1 MIQVLTAQEFK
12 RFFELSAKRLK
23 NSEQIINDLNVYPV
37 PDGDTGTN
45 MVLTL
50 QSVLEEVR
58 KAPLEL
64 KDIGKAAT
72 HGALLG
78 ARGNSGVILSQIIRG
93 FVEGLGGKVEA
104 LPEDLAKAFQKAE
117 EVAYQAIKKPVE
129 GTILTVLRKGS
140 QAVKKIKKPTMEHL
154 LESLLSASRQA
165 LKETPELLPVLKEAG
180 VVDAGGYGLLV
191 IFEALQEALVGEVS
205 KEVEEELESL
215 AKKAEIKE
223 EELTFRYCTEF
234 MLFGAAISQ
243 RELEEMLAPFG
254 DSLLVAFEKE
264 GVYRIHIHTNQPD
277 KVLSLSLEQ
286 AEIADVRVN
295 NMQEQLRQQLQKQTL
310 EDKTSVV
317 AVVVGDGFKKIF
329 QSLGVE
335 LLVNGGQTLNPSSKE
350 ILEAIKQTKGKEV
363 IVLPNNKNVHL
374 AAEQAQKMVTDRL
387 VYLVPTVS
395 MAEGVTALSSFIP
408 EVKAEQN
415 LLNIERSLKSVV
427 AGEVTRAVRASR
439 LDGKKIKKGD
449 FIGLLRGKIKS
460 IGESLVEVALETI
473 SQALTPDSSYI
484 SLYLGEG
491 FDEESRQQL
500 EKELKIKLPQCD
512 FEIIYGGQ
520 PLYPLIFS
528 VE

>member
-1 MIQVLTAQEFK
+1 MVQVLKAREFK
-12 RFFELSAKRLK
+12 KFFELSAERLK
-23 NSEQIINDLNVYPV
+23 NSEKIINDLNVYPV

-50 QSVLEEVR
+50 QSVLEEVE

-64 KDIGKAAT
+64 KDIGKAAA

-93 FVEGLGGKVEA
+93 FVEGLGEKTEA
-104 LPEDLAKAFQKAE
+104 TPEDLTKAFKQAE

-129 GTILTVLRKGS
+129 GTILTVLRRAS
-140 QAVKKIKKPTMEHL
+140 QAAQKTRPKNMNELMEAVL
-154 LESLLSASRQA
+154 NASRQA

-191 IFEALQEALVGEVS
+191 VFEALQEALVGEAS
-205 KEVEEELESL
+205 EEVEKELELL

-234 MLFGAAISQ
+234 MLLECALPQ
-243 RELEEMLAPFG
+243 KDLEELLAPFG

-264 GVYRIHIHTNQPD
+264 GIYRIHIHTNQPD
-277 KVLSLSLEQ
+277 QVLSLSLKQ
-286 AEIADVRVN
+286 GEIADVRVN
-295 NMQEQLRQQLQKQTL
+295 NMQEQLKRQLQEQNL

-350 ILEAIKQTKGKEV
+350 ILEAIKQTRGKEV
-363 IVLPNNKNVHL
+363 IILPNNKNVIL
-374 AAEQAQKMVTDRL
+374 AAEQAKKLVTDRS
-387 VYLVPTVS
+387 VYLVPTTS
-395 MAEGVTALSSFIP
+395 MAEGVAALSSYIP

-415 LLNIERSLKSVV
+415 LANFNRSLSSVV
-427 AGEVTRAVRASR
+427 AGEVTRAVRSSR
-439 LDGKKIKKGD
+439 LDGKQIKKGE
-449 FIGLLRGKIKS
+449 FLGLLK
-460 IGESLVEVALETI
+460 GELKVVGNDLVEVALETI
-473 SQALTPDSSYI
+473 SNAITPESSFV
-484 SLYLGEG
+484 SLYLGEE
-491 FDEESRQQL
+491 FDQKSRIKLEE
-500 EKELKIKLPQCD
+500 ELKSKYPRCE
-512 FEIIYGGQ
+512 FEIVDGGQ

>member
-1 MIQVLTAQEFK
+1 MNQVLSAQGFK
-12 RFFELSAKRLK
+12 RFFELSAERLK

-50 QSVLEEVR
+50 QSVMEEVR

-93 FVEGLGGKVEA
+93 FVEGLEDKVEA
-104 LPEDLAKAFQKAE
+104 TPEDLARAFQRAE

-140 QAVKKIKKPTMEHL
+140 QAVKKSKNSSMEQL

-191 IFEALQEALVGEVS
+191 IFEALQEALLGEVS

-234 MLFGAAISQ
+234 MLLEASISQ
-243 RELEEMLAPFG
+243 RELEEKLAPFG

-264 GVYRIHIHTNQPD
+264 GIYRIHIHTNQPD
-277 KVLSLSLEQ
+277 KVLSLSLAQ
-286 AEIADVRVN
+286 GEIADVRVN
-295 NMQEQLRQQLQKQTL
+295 NMQEQLRKQLQKQTL

-317 AVVVGDGFKKIF
+317 AVVVGEGFKKIF
-329 QSLGVE
+329 RSFGVE

-350 ILEAIKQTKGKEV
+350 IFEAIKQTRGKEV
-363 IVLPNNKNVHL
+363 IILPNNKNVVL
-374 AAEQAQKMVTDRL
+374 AAEQAQKLVTDRA
-387 VYLVPTVS
+387 VHLVPTIS
-395 MAEGVTALSSFIP
+395 MAEGVAALSSFIP

-439 LDGKKIKKGD
+439 LDGKKIRRGD
-449 FIGLLRGKIKS
+449 FIGLLKGKLKFV
-460 IGESLVEVALETI
+460 GKDLVKVALETI
-473 SQALTPDSSYI
+473 SQAVTPDSSYI
-484 SLYLGEG
+484 SLYIGEE
-491 FDEESRQQL
+491 FDEESRRQL
-500 EKELKIKLPQCD
+500 EEELKIRFPQCD
-512 FEIIYGGQ
+512 FEIIEGGQ
-520 PLYPLIFS
+520 PLYQLIFS